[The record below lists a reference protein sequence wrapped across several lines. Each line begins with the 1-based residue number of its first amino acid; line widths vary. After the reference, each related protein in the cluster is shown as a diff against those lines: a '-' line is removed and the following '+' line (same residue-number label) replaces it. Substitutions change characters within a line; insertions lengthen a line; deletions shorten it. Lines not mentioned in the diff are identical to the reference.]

1 MRYPDI
7 KQLTSKGP
15 ALNNHLC
22 LLTGFGD
29 RVKWVTFEEGLEEIR
44 KRYLEFSCWLEN
56 LF

>member
-44 KRYLEFSCWLEN
+44 KRYLEFSCWFEN